1 VGIPI
6 TKPSLVVY
14 KKQKR
19 YNKWEFVYNPIE
31 EQMQGAGLAGVGG
44 GAAVNGAVGG
54 VGVPNGTTQP
64 MGGSGSPDTGT
75 GNSSSDGNSDGNS
88 GAFGS
93 TPPSA
98 NPQQPQR

>member
-6 TKPSLVVY
+6 TKASLVVY

-64 MGGSGSPDTGT
+64 MGGSGSPDTGM
-75 GNSSSDGNSDGNS
+75 GNSSSDGNS